1 MSNKGINLKINGRL
15 FPTWVLANF
24 RKFKLP
30 EVFVPEGEDPCNIKT
45 KLGLK
50 KYQEFL
56 GNYLTLKSPF
66 KDILIYH
73 GLGSGKTV
81 SAINIYNVLFNFTPE
96 WNVFLLIK
104 ASLKDEPWIKDLKN
118 WLPKENYEERFNNI
132 YFISYDS
139 PIADKTFIEITRKV
153 DSSKKSIYI
162 IDEAHNFIRNVYGN
176 ITTKKGKRAQVIYDY
191 IQRDK
196 LENPET
202 RIILLSA
209 TPVVNTPY
217 ELALIYNL
225 MRPNLF
231 PDNEST
237 FQQIFY
243 STANSEMINPEKKNM
258 FQRRIM
264 GLTSYYIG
272 ATPDLYATK
281 KIHYKDLIMPEYF
294 EQVYNVFEEIEEKR
308 EKLMRKLS
316 KGNVGN
322 EMATYSSY
330 TRQAS
335 NFVFPYINST
345 INGENRPRPGDFRI
359 DEEEAYLLY
368 EGKSEKKI
376 KKLIQR
382 ETANKYLEE
391 IKNFIKEFEKY
402 LEDIKKRDKS
412 SLEKD
417 IKLFEEKYNKDFSKF
432 EKEEQNKSLLY
443 TTLYNSSPKMINII
457 FRILRSPG
465 PTMVYSNYVS
475 MEGLEILK
483 IYLKQFGFGDY
494 NKTKN
499 NSSFDFK
506 RYIEFH
512 GSVEDKE
519 IRTENKNIFNQT
531 DNKDGKNIKIIM
543 ISPAG
548 AEGINLANVRQV
560 HLMEPYWNEG
570 RIQQII
576 GRAIRQCSHKDL
588 PIKERLVDVYR
599 YKMIRN
605 SKKLTTDQKMEDLA
619 RRKINLIESFL
630 EAVREG
636 AVDCGLFINHNMMGT
651 KYNCFQFE
659 QESVLSKNP
668 GPAFKMDLDLDSKI
682 NNGLNAIGTKL
693 KKLKVM
699 KIKAVNKLE
708 DEKYSEEQFF
718 WYDKNSNVIYD
729 YELHYP
735 IGKILLDDNNIP
747 IKIKKDVFLISYLID
762 IPTKLE

>member
-1 MSNKGINLKINGRL
+1 M
-15 FPTWVLANF
+15 
-24 RKFKLP
+24 
-30 EVFVPEGEDPCNIKT
+30 
-45 KLGLK
+45 
-50 KYQEFL
+50 
-56 GNYLTLKSPF
+56 
-66 KDILIYH
+66 
-73 GLGSGKTV
+73 
-81 SAINIYNVLFNFTPE
+81 
-96 WNVFLLIK
+96 
-104 ASLKDEPWIKDLKN
+104 
-118 WLPKENYEERFNNI
+118 
-132 YFISYDS
+132 
-139 PIADKTFIEITRKV
+139 
-153 DSSKKSIYI
+153 
-162 IDEAHNFIRNVYGN
+162 
-176 ITTKKGKRAQVIYDY
+176 
-191 IQRDK
+191 QRDK

-209 TPVVNTPY
+209 TPVVNSPY

-231 PDNEST
+231 PNNEST

-281 KIHYKDLIMPEYF
+281 KVHYKDLIMPEYF
-294 EQVYNVFEEIEEKR
+294 QQVYNVFEEIEEKR

-345 INGENRPRPGDFRI
+345 INGENRPRPGDFRMD
-359 DEEEAYLLY
+359 DEEAEILF
-368 EGKSEKKI
+368 EGKSQKKI
-376 KKLIQR
+376 KKLVQR
-382 ETANKYLEE
+382 ETANKYLEQVN
-391 IKNFIKEFEKY
+391 IFIKEFGKY
-402 LEDIKKRDKS
+402 LEEIKKRDKS
-412 SLEKD
+412 SLIND
-417 IKLFEEKYNKDFSKF
+417 IKNFEEKYEKDFSKF
-432 EKEEQNKSLLY
+432 EKEEKNKSLLY
-443 TTLYNSSPKMINII
+443 ETLYNSSPKMINII
-457 FRILRSPG
+457 FRILRAPG
-465 PTMVYSNYVS
+465 PTMVYSNYVN
-475 MEGLEILK
+475 MEGLEIFK
-483 IYLKQFGFGDY
+483 IYLKQFGFDDF

-499 NSSFDFK
+499 NSSYNFK
-506 RYIEFH
+506 RFIEFH
-512 GSVEDKE
+512 GGVDKD
-519 IRTENKNIFNQT
+519 IRTDNKFIFNQS
-531 DNKDGKNIKIIM
+531 DNKDGNVIKVIL

-570 RIQQII
+570 RMQQII

-599 YKMIRN
+599 YKMIRT

-630 EAVREG
+630 EAVRES

-668 GPAFKMDLDLDSKI
+668 GPAYKMDIELDSKI
-682 NNGLNAIGTKL
+682 NNGLNALGTKL

-699 KIKAVNKLE
+699 KIKAVNTLE
-708 DEKYSEEQFF
+708 NNNYSEEQFF

-729 YELHYP
+729 YDLHYP
-735 IGKILLDDNNIP
+735 IGKIQLDDNNIP
-747 IKIKKDVFLISYLID
+747 IKIKKDVYLVSYQID